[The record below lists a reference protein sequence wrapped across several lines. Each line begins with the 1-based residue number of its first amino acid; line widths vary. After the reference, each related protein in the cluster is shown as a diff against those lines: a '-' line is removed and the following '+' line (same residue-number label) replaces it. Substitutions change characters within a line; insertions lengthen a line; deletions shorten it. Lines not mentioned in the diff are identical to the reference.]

1 MVTQMNLESPTFNR
15 GVILVDEMALDQLNS
30 QAGFADTTA
39 AYNNELVLSQ
49 ELMKGQQHDRLCVAE

>member
-1 MVTQMNLESPTFNR
+1 
-15 GVILVDEMALDQLNS
+15 MALDQLNS

-49 ELMKGQQHDRLCVAE
+49 ELMNGQQHDRSCVAR

>member
-1 MVTQMNLESPTFNR
+1 MVTQMNLGTPTFNR